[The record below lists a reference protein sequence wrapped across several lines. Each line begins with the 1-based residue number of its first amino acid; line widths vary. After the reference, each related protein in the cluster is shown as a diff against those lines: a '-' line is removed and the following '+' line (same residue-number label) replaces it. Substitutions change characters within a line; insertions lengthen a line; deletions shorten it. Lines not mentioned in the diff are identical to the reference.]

1 MPTKVPNARK
11 AANDAAWEY
20 AVASLLEFHRRHG
33 HFQVPKDVEHPHL
46 HYWTA
51 HQRVRLSNGT
61 MPPKRRKRL
70 QAAGFPGDPHS
81 VQRQAGGRIWDRHF
95 AKLMDFRRV
104 HGHFSVPREIGK
116 PGSLW
121 EWVNAQR
128 RKHNSSRLRPDRQQC
143 LEAFGFPWSVSK
155 LKWETRFAELAAR
168 KKNFGHCHIPA
179 GWPENPALARWMN
192 ILRHGRKNG
201 TLSTEW
207 IARLDQLGFDWEP
220 PRTTGAYDAKWE
232 ARFAELAAYHQRF
245 GHCRV
250 LTDWPENPALAR
262 WVKLQCISRRTG
274 RLNPE
279 RLARLEALDFDWEA
293 QCATTGKN
301 AKWEMRFAELAAYH
315 QRSGNCL
322 VPAHWPENPALAG
335 WVRAQRSLGQQGK
348 LTDERRA
355 RLDTLGFLWKL
366 VGCSDETWKA
376 RFGELAAFQKRFGHC
391 LVPKDWPD
399 NPALAGWVHGERRR
413 YSHTRQTQPERIDLL
428 DAIHFVWAGGW
439 RNLGRCWQK
448 KRLAFMSGMVREIR
462 QPGGV

>member
-20 AVASLLEFHRRHG
+20 AFASLLEFHRRHG

-232 ARFAELAAYHQRF
+232 ARFAELAAYHQR
-245 GHCRV
+245 
-250 LTDWPENPALAR
+250 
-262 WVKLQCISRRTG
+262 
-274 RLNPE
+274 
-279 RLARLEALDFDWEA
+279 
-293 QCATTGKN
+293 
-301 AKWEMRFAELAAYH
+301 
-315 QRSGNCL
+315 SGNCL

-399 NPALAGWVHGERRR
+399 NSALAGWVHGERRR

-428 DAIHFVWAGGW
+428 DAIHFAWAGGW